1 MVINYIEQ
9 CKKKKKRFAIKSEIY
24 CEGQKKKVA
33 EVLVMLRDLG
43 QNSSVVET
51 VMVACSDMSSKQE
64 RIICGHH
71 ILYGY
76 YSSSS
81 WEEER
86 FSQSS
91 L

>member
-1 MVINYIEQ
+1 MQ
-9 CKKKKKRFAIKSEIY
+9 KKKKKSSQLSQRFIVKAK
-24 CEGQKKKVA
+24 KKKVA

-51 VMVACSDMSSKQE
+51 VMVACSDMSFKQE